1 MTAKQDTKSA
11 PAPKLSKAAVV
22 DRALALG
29 DAVGLEALTIRR
41 LATELGV
48 TPMALYWHFRSK
60 DELLAALG
68 DRVWTEID
76 IDVDPDADWPA
87 QLRGLLESLVQML
100 RAHPCASALL
110 LSGEKMR
117 GEASLV
123 VTEKALAALAG
134 GGFDPVQACE
144 VARNALWTA
153 LSLVMSEPGY
163 QSGSVAEPERAEH
176 QRQSQVRLAMLP
188 PDRFP
193 RLVAAARPMTTC
205 DNPEYHY
212 RFGID
217 LFIAGV
223 QALAPPGGPAPGQDP
238 WQAGGAS

>member
-1 MTAKQDTKSA
+1 MAAKQDTKSA
-11 PAPKLSKAAVV
+11 PAAPKLSKATVI
-22 DRALALG
+22 DQALALG

-68 DRVWTEID
+68 DRVWTEVD
-76 IDVDPDADWPA
+76 IDVDPDADWPD
-87 QLRGLLESLVQML
+87 QLRAVLESLVQML

-123 VTEKALAALAG
+123 VTETALAVLAR
-134 GGFDPVQACE
+134 GGFDPARASE
-144 VARNALWTA
+144 AARNGLWTA

-163 QSGSVAEPERAEH
+163 QLGPVGEAERTEH
-176 QRQSQVRLAMLP
+176 QRQAQVRLAMLP

-193 RLVAAARPMTTC
+193 RLVAAAGPMTAC
-205 DNPEYHY
+205 DNPEDHY

-223 QALAPPGGPAPGQDP
+223 QALAP
-238 WQAGGAS
+238 AGGTES